1 MKVEAV
7 YKDDTC
13 KSIIKPCTI
22 IEEDDHNLTEN
33 KTLARGRPNISLD
46 FIVKNERLAEGRY
59 NDYIRSFCRDGDL
72 LEKLSCTVESDPA
85 ILKLM
90 NKQSLKKEL
99 TECYSAICLVER
111 SLRRIQKHSTNEIA
125 EEPLITFSS
134 IRKNVSNLA
143 FYDVCS
149 GKGILS
155 FLLTLLFPEISIIK
169 MIDSNKKI
177 KLDHLG
183 SKCCTNITYEHYDIF
198 NEEFS
203 DFLIKES
210 EKCKEEKMIPVI
222 IGLHLCGNLSVRL
235 VHLFNNIIDLP
246 ILIISPC
253 CLPTKSKKNQGFMT
267 RDKLQKNKWSSYDFW
282 CMSIYIL
289 IDHLSTV
296 KNIVK
301 DDLVESQK
309 NTLIWAVKRKLLKE
323 STPEIENLNSDVFCI
338 QFHSNM

>member
-1 MKVEAV
+1 MK
-7 YKDDTC
+7 
-13 KSIIKPCTI
+13 
-22 IEEDDHNLTEN
+22 EEEKNPSENNTVSEVCPRIDNDNHNLTEN
-33 KTLARGRPNISLD
+33 RTSAKGRPNISLD
-46 FIVKNERLAEGRY
+46 FIVKNERLAEGYY
-59 NDYIRSFCRDGDL
+59 NDYIRSFCRDGNL
-72 LEKLSCTVESDPA
+72 LEKLSCTVESDPV

-111 SLRRIQKHSTNEIA
+111 SLRRIQKCPINENT
-125 EEPLITFSS
+125 EEPLITFTS
-134 IRKNVSNLA
+134 IRKNAKNLA
-143 FYDVCS
+143 IYDICS

-177 KLDHLG
+177 KLDHLD
-183 SKCCTNITYEHYDIF
+183 SKCCNNITYEHYDIF

-203 DFLIKES
+203 DFLLKES
-210 EKCKEEKMIPVI
+210 EECTEIFFIPVI

-235 VHLFNNIIDLP
+235 VHLFNNIDNLP

-267 RDKLQKNKWSSYDFW
+267 RDKLKKNKWSSYDFW
-282 CMSIYIL
+282 CMSIYML
-289 IDHLSTV
+289 IDHLSSV

-309 NTLIWAVKRKLLKE
+309 NTFIWAVKKKFLKE
-323 STPEIENLNSDVFCI
+323 SNNLEIENLNSDIFCI
-338 QFHSNM
+338 DIHSNS